1 MHLQRRVAKQAG
13 KLRFRDDLRR
23 HKVQDKNF
31 QRADVLRNR
40 AGLRHDED
48 ILTLQGS
55 SCRQI
60 VRYLNGHGVPS
71 GLFGGKRL
79 IEVGNQV
86 VRILKAAGQ
95 PHKVWRNTRCGK
107 LAVVHLAV
115 RRAGGM
121 QAACPRIGD
130 VRLDGGKLQVAHKP
144 LCGSSAA
151 LDAERNDAAGAV
163 RQIFLRQLEI
173 AVARAGRSTSPTRS
187 FRGPAGAL
195 RYAAHWRSAGA
206 RARAGSR
213 GRDSSEMRCAG
224 TAPRRGRA

>member
-79 IEVGNQV
+79 IEIGNQV

-95 PHKVWRNTRCGK
+95 PHKVGRNAAAASSLSFIWRCVV
-107 LAVVHLAV
+107 LAGCRQHV
-115 RRAGGM
+115 RASATCVSMEASFRWLIN
-121 QAACPRIGD
+121 R
-130 VRLDGGKLQVAHKP
+130 
-144 LCGSSAA
+144 SAA
-151 LDAERNDAAGAV
+151 ALPPLTPNEMTP
-163 RQIFLRQLEI
+163 QEPF
-173 AVARAGRSTSPTRS
+173 GRY
-187 FRGPAGAL
+187 FCA
-195 RYAAHWRSAGA
+195 
-206 RARAGSR
+206 
-213 GRDSSEMRCAG
+213 SS
-224 TAPRRGRA
+224 